1 MQISLWFMKN
11 SHFNRALSL
20 DFLYGYSRKVVG
32 RKGHAAIPKGI
43 MGYYQYTVSDNVAAE
58 PTFSASL

>member
-20 DFLYGYSRKVVG
+20 DFLYGYFEKGCRKKV
-32 RKGHAAIPKGI
+32 HAAIPKGI
-43 MGYYQYTVSDNVAAE
+43 MGYDQYTVSDNVAAE